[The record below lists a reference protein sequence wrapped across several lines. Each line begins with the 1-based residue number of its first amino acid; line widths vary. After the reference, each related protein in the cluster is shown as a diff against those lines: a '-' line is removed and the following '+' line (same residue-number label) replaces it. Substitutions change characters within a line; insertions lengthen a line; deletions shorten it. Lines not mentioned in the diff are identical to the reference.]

1 MTGTRGERRED
12 GSFVVGPG
20 EAVAGEL
27 ASSRRG
33 FPRRGRGFGL
43 DTHRR
48 VKRAVVGI
56 LHRVQ
61 ELEAREEPLEP
72 LLRDPESLHQTLG
85 REDVKRDVTQA
96 HAAALGDG
104 EHVVL
109 PRLGSDEVYARGR
122 HRHLRTRATGA
133 FTRRFP
139 RARRGDDHTFASVA
153 DAGWA
158 IRGSALSQP
167 SPATPPGSRPSRS
180 SASPEY
186 QSTRVQRVTTR
197 RARVT
202 VRPEATRVRRITGTG
217 AAGTKPGR
225 KDDQANIAARAC
237 PTSQQQGAASR
248 PPRAQSRAESTVC
261 DSSNSASRFR
271 DPKKCARSRRPSPIQ
286 NHHFHNEISNFLSEK
301 VVPSPTPVHP

>member
-1 MTGTRGERRED
+1 MTGNPRRDKRRED
-12 GSFVVGPG
+12 GSFVVGSG
-20 EAVAGEL
+20 EAVAGER

-61 ELEAREEPLEP
+61 ELETREEPLEP

-122 HRHLRTRATGA
+122 HRHLRTRAMGA

-139 RARRGDDHTFASVA
+139 RARRGDLHNVASVA

-180 SASPEY
+180 AASLEY
-186 QSTRVQRVTTR
+186 KSTRVERVTTR

-202 VRPEATRVRRITGTG
+202 VRPEATRVRRITVTG
-217 AAGTKPGR
+217 AAETGIGR
-225 KDDQANIAARAC
+225 QNDRYRLSDAAADIFTSAAR
-237 PTSQQQGAASR
+237 PESSR
-248 PPRAQSRAESTVC
+248 IDR
-261 DSSNSASRFR
+261 
-271 DPKKCARSRRPSPIQ
+271 
-286 NHHFHNEISNFLSEK
+286 L
-301 VVPSPTPVHP
+301 

>member
-1 MTGTRGERRED
+1 MCRQCVAARTSCGIGDEEGAARQDDGEPAERQERTGRSLLVRARR
-12 GSFVVGPG
+12 SR
-20 EAVAGEL
+20 AS

-122 HRHLRTRATGA
+122 HRHLRTRAMGA

-139 RARRGDDHTFASVA
+139 RARRGDLHNVASVA

-158 IRGSALSQP
+158 TRGSALSQP
-167 SPATPPGSRPSRS
+167 SPATPPGSRASRS
-180 SASPEY
+180 SASLEY
-186 QSTRVQRVTTR
+186 QSTRVERVTSR

-202 VRPEATRVRRITGTG
+202 VRPEATHVRRIAVTG
-217 AAGTKPGR
+217 AAKRHSP
-225 KDDQANIAARAC
+225 
-237 PTSQQQGAASR
+237 
-248 PPRAQSRAESTVC
+248 AE
-261 DSSNSASRFR
+261 
-271 DPKKCARSRRPSPIQ
+271 
-286 NHHFHNEISNFLSEK
+286 
-301 VVPSPTPVHP
+301 